1 MDAVMDRRTFIRE
14 HPDLFMLDVADVAGL
29 CRYLTGRRLIAAGES
44 IVEVSKAGEGNMN
57 CTLRVVTARQRL
69 IVKQARP
76 WVERYEHIDAP
87 WDRSLVE
94 AAYYRAVAACPELA
108 DQMPRLIDADADAR
122 VLVLEDV
129 GQQGDFTSI
138 YAGATLAASDGAAL
152 VGYLRRL
159 HRFAV
164 PPHQQ
169 LVFANPE
176 MRALNHEHIFE
187 FPLRETNGL
196 ALDAVTPGLQALAEA
211 LKRDRLYVS
220 VVRGLGERY
229 LADGGSLVHGDYFP
243 GSWLHTTRGVAVI
256 DPEFCFLGDGEFDVG
271 VMMAHLI
278 LGGQPLPIVDGL
290 LETASGYDRH
300 LLDQFAGVEIMRRL
314 IGVAQ
319 LPLRW
324 SLDQKRALL
333 ERSRTLVMHS

>member
-1 MDAVMDRRTFIRE
+1 
-14 HPDLFMLDVADVAGL
+14 MLDLANVAGL
-29 CRYLTGRRLIAAGES
+29 SRYLTGRGLFAADEP

-76 WVERYEHIDAP
+76 WVERYEHIEAP

-94 AAYYRAVAACPELA
+94 AAYYRAVAVCRELA
-108 DQMPRLIDADADAR
+108 NQMPRLIDADAEAH

-138 YAGATLAASDGAAL
+138 YAGATLAASDCAAL

-159 HRFAV
+159 HGFAV
-164 PPHQQ
+164 PPRQQ
-169 LVFANPE
+169 PVFANRE
-176 MRALNHEHIFE
+176 MRALNHEHIFR
-187 FPLRETNGL
+187 FPLRETNDL
-196 ALDAVTPGLQALAEA
+196 ALDAVTPGLQALADA
-211 LKRDRLYVS
+211 LKRDHSYVS
-220 VVRGLGERY
+220 LVCALGERY
-229 LADGGSLVHGDYFP
+229 LADGQSLVHGDYFP

-271 VMMAHLI
+271 VMMGHLI
-278 LGGQPLPIVDGL
+278 LGGQPQSCVDDL
-290 LETASGYDRH
+290 LKAASGYDRH
-300 LLDQFAGVEIMRRL
+300 LVSQFAGVEIMRRL

-319 LPLRW
+319 LPLRR

-333 ERSRTLVMHS
+333 ERSRMLVMNT